1 MQFFKVT
8 SYENTKKVVEDNLKK
23 IISSF
28 YVDVDQ
34 SLGKMLSEDIVSSEE
49 SPLYNRSTVDGY
61 AVNITDVSASTQ
73 SIPSFLNIVGNIKMG
88 EMPTVKI
95 NKGECAYVATGAL
108 IPEGANAVVM
118 IEHVDVLKDQLAVYN
133 PVANN
138 ENIIL
143 KGEEIKVGQTVAKKG
158 DIIDPIKISIF
169 SSLGIAKV
177 PVYEKIKIAII
188 STGDELI
195 DPSEK
200 AELGKIR
207 DINTNMLKAISQ
219 KYDFDV
225 IYSYRIKDD
234 LETLKGEIKKAS
246 DIADVVLLSG
256 GSSVGVRDYTN
267 EAIESLG
274 EIILHGVAIKPGK
287 PTCIAKVNNK
297 LVFGLP
303 GNPFAALLVY
313 KELCCDVIYSLRG
326 YVLKPKTYAFVKTN
340 FHSTPGRTTLQPVS
354 LLVEGD
360 KVYAEPLF
368 LKSSHLATMLKADG
382 YIKISAD
389 SEGVYANTLY
399 PVYDFYPN
407 R

>member
-28 YVDVDQ
+28 YVEVDQ

-143 KGEEIKVGQTVAKKG
+143 KGEEIKVVA
-158 DIIDPIKISIF
+158 
-169 SSLGIAKV
+169 
-177 PVYEKIKIAII
+177 
-188 STGDELI
+188 T
-195 DPSEK
+195 
-200 AELGKIR
+200 
-207 DINTNMLKAISQ
+207 
-219 KYDFDV
+219 
-225 IYSYRIKDD
+225 
-234 LETLKGEIKKAS
+234 AS
-246 DIADVVLLSG
+246 
-256 GSSVGVRDYTN
+256 N
-267 EAIESLG
+267 
-274 EIILHGVAIKPGK
+274 
-287 PTCIAKVNNK
+287 
-297 LVFGLP
+297 
-303 GNPFAALLVY
+303 
-313 KELCCDVIYSLRG
+313 
-326 YVLKPKTYAFVKTN
+326 
-340 FHSTPGRTTLQPVS
+340 
-354 LLVEGD
+354 
-360 KVYAEPLF
+360 
-368 LKSSHLATMLKADG
+368 
-382 YIKISAD
+382 
-389 SEGVYANTLY
+389 
-399 PVYDFYPN
+399 
-407 R
+407 

>member
-8 SYENTKKVVEDNLKK
+8 SYENTKKVVEDNLRK

-225 IYSYRIKDD
+225 IYSSRIKDD

-267 EAIESLG
+267 EALESLG

-354 LLVEGD
+354 LFVEGD

-382 YIKISAD
+382 YIKINAD

>member
-8 SYENTKKVVEDNLKK
+8 SYENTKKVVEDNLRK

-73 SIPSFLNIVGNIKMG
+73 SIPSFLNIVGNIKIG

-225 IYSYRIKDD
+225 IYSSRIKDD

-267 EAIESLG
+267 EALESLG

-354 LLVEGD
+354 LFVEGD

>member
-8 SYENTKKVVEDNLKK
+8 SYENTKKIVEDNLKK

-28 YVDVDQ
+28 LVDIND
-34 SLGKMLSEDIVSSEE
+34 SLGCMLAEDVVSFEV

-61 AVNITDVSASTQ
+61 AVNISDVSASTQ
-73 SIPSFLNIVGNIKMG
+73 SIPSFLKIVGNIKMG
-88 EMPTVKI
+88 EMPKIKI

-108 IPEGANAVVM
+108 IPEGANGVVM
-118 IEHVDVLKDQLAVYN
+118 IEHIDVLKDQLAVYS

-143 KGEEIKVGQTVAKKG
+143 KGEEIKEGQVVAKKG
-158 DIIDPIKISIF
+158 DIVDPIKISIF
-169 SSLGIAKV
+169 SSLGISKV
-177 PVYEKIKIAII
+177 AIYDKIKIAII
-188 STGDELI
+188 STGDELV

-200 AELGKIR
+200 AENGKIR
-207 DINTNMLKAISQ
+207 DVNTNMLKAISK

-225 IYSYRIKDD
+225 VYSNRIKDD
-234 LETLKGEIKKAS
+234 LETLKQEIKKAS

-256 GSSVGVRDYTN
+256 GSSVGARDFTN
-267 EAIESLG
+267 EALDNLG
-274 EIILHGVAIKPGK
+274 EILLHGIALKPGK
-287 PTCIAKVNNK
+287 PTVLAKVNNK
-297 LVFGLP
+297 LVYGLP
-303 GNPFAALLVY
+303 GNPFAAMLVY
-313 KELCCDVIYSLRG
+313 KELCCDVVYNLRG
-326 YVLKPKTYAFVKTN
+326 YIEKPKAYAFVKTN

-354 LLVEGD
+354 IKVEGD

-389 SEGVYANTLY
+389 AEGVYANTLY